1 MAEIPKATS
10 FFTMP
15 KRLTKCLKIKLFYS
29 VKQEVDNLI
38 RAYKERC
45 AKLQIELNN
54 YTVDNVMDFL
64 NGEHQKQYTIDF
76 IKFSRKWIAS
86 TAVKDLY

>member
-1 MAEIPKATS
+1 M
-10 FFTMP
+10 
-15 KRLTKCLKIKLFYS
+15 
-29 VKQEVDNLI
+29 DNLI
-38 RAYKERC
+38 RAYKERF

-76 IKFSRKWIAS
+76 IKFSREWIAS

>member
-1 MAEIPKATS
+1 MMVEIPKATS

-15 KRLTKCLKIKLFYS
+15 KCLTKGLKIKS
-29 VKQEVDNLI
+29 SSSIKQEVDNLI

-54 YTVDNVMDFL
+54 YTIDNVMDFL
-64 NGEHQKQYTIDF
+64 DGEHQK
-76 IKFSRKWIAS
+76 
-86 TAVKDLY
+86 